1 MGKEDVVYIHNG
13 ILFSHKKEWE
23 NAICHN
29 IDGPRDYHIEWSQT
43 KTNLMYHLYMESLKK
58 NINEL
63 FYKTE
68 IDSDV
73 EKFIVTRGDNESWSG
88 WEIN

>member
-1 MGKEDVVYIHNG
+1 
-13 ILFSHKKEWE
+13 
-23 NAICHN
+23 
-29 IDGPRDYHIEWSQT
+29 
-43 KTNLMYHLYMESLKK
+43 MYHLYKESLKK

-63 FYKTE
+63 IYKTE